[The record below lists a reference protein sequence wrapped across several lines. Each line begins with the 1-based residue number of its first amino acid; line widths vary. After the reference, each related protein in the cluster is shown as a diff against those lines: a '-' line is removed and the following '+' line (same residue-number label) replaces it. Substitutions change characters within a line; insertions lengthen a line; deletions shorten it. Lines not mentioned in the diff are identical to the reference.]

1 MNLSNVSEFL
11 SSSVGVI
18 PYFFSFVICGM
29 KLLTIHFIH
38 GVIFTL
44 RQIYFKNFHV
54 HVMYFCLYK

>member
-1 MNLSNVSEFL
+1 MNLSNVSGFL
-11 SSSVGVI
+11 PSSVGVI

-44 RQIYFKNFHV
+44 RQIY
-54 HVMYFCLYK
+54 C